1 MLRSAFPL
9 STGFDRAF
17 RPFRRS
23 LLKGKLVGL
32 DPLDGDKRVDCRRWD
47 ATGGMAVQTCAVL
60 RAAAGKK
67 TTRAALKGASK
78 VKERRKERSGSNGN
92 TVDGERD
99 GLELRGGWY
108 QGRNVVDA
116 QNAAES
122 VHDGTKEAW
131 TIQVWEDEERRNVHV
146 EEEEDAAG
154 PRGGVDTEETVPDE
168 EKQPSRWTATH
179 AQGLLLLNLS
189 AMLFGSNQVAI
200 KQTEELLS
208 GGALSAGRFGL
219 AALFF
224 LPSILKGLK
233 NKPARNAAAE
243 LGLWLFAGYQLQAYG
258 LGSTTASHGA
268 FSGTFTVLA
277 VPILAGLSG
286 RKIPVSTWIAAVVAI
301 FGVGLLTGDGAGG
314 GGGAPILGDFLC
326 VLSAFFFGVHKWR
339 TEKYTTELEDTSE
352 LMAMQLGVLAGAS
365 MLLLVPELASFFTS
379 HGVKDA
385 VDAIP
390 AIPWLELA
398 YMAVFTTSLTLWIEV
413 EALKAVSAP
422 TAALIYTSEPLW
434 GTVFAYLF
442 LGDRFGPTG
451 WIGATLI
458 IGSSL
463 VAQFFG
469 DESKEEKF

>member
-1 MLRSAFPL
+1 
-9 STGFDRAF
+9 
-17 RPFRRS
+17 
-23 LLKGKLVGL
+23 
-32 DPLDGDKRVDCRRWD
+32 
-47 ATGGMAVQTCAVL
+47 MAVRTCSVL
-60 RAAAGKK
+60 RAPAGKK
-67 TTRAALKGASK
+67 GIHAALKGVHK
-78 VKERRKERSGSNGN
+78 VK
-92 TVDGERD
+92 DGERD
-99 GLELRGGWY
+99 RNGLKRSTKDVGKRDGTDLRGGWNER
-108 QGRNVVDA
+108 RNVVGA
-116 QNAAES
+116 WSAAES
-122 VHDGTKEAW
+122 VQDEVKDAW
-131 TIQVWEDEERRNVHV
+131 TIQVWEEEERSVQV
-146 EEEEDAAG
+146 EEEKDLAG
-154 PRGGVDTEETVPDE
+154 PRRSVDTEEKVE
-168 EKQPSRWTATH
+168 EEGKHQPKWTATH
-179 AQGLLLLNLS
+179 AQGLILLNVS

-243 LGLWLFAGYQLQAYG
+243 LGMWLFAGYQLQAYG

-314 GGGAPILGDFLC
+314 GEGAPILGDFLC

-339 TEKYTTELEDTSE
+339 TEKYTTELEDTGE

-365 MLLLVPELASFFTS
+365 MLLLVPELGTFFSS

-385 VDAIP
+385 VGAVP
-390 AIPWLELA
+390 GIPWLELA

-434 GTVFAYLF
+434 GTIFAYLF

-469 DESKEEKF
+469 DGSKEEKF